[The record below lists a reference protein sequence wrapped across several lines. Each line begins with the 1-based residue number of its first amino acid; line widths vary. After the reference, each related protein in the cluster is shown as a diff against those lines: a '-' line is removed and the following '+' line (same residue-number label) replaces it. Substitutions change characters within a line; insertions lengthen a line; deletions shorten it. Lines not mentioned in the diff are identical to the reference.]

1 MKPLLCFAEG
11 KEGDWEA
18 ICLDLDI
25 AVQGSSYE
33 DVFQLLNTAIAT
45 YYEDAMAEEEVTRKR
60 LLNRK
65 APFLTRL
72 SAIAKFLFAAL
83 GVRGGESR
91 LRHSYTVPCAA

>member
-33 DVFQLLNTAIAT
+33 EVSQLLNAAIAT
-45 YYEDAMAEEEVTRKR
+45 YFEDAMAEDEATRKR
-60 LLNRK
+60 LINRK
-65 APFLTRL
+65 APFTVRL
-72 SAIAKFLFAAL
+72 ATVAKFLFAAL
-83 GVRGGESR
+83 GVRAGEQR
-91 LRHSYTVPCAA
+91 MRHSYTVPCAA